1 MTDKQYVISE
11 TGEFPP
17 KYNVLKLGDNGIYLP
32 VFGPEA
38 NIEEAKR
45 KCNEANNSLPVA
57 KPKKAPSKEK
67 APEKKPVA
75 KKAEPKKAAPKKPKP
90 KKVTAK
96 KVAKKK

>member
-17 KYNVLKLGDNGIYLP
+17 KYNVLKLSDNGIYLP
-32 VFGPEA
+32 VFGPET

-45 KCNEANNSLPVA
+45 KCDEANNSLPVA
-57 KPKKAPSKEK
+57 KPKKAPE
-67 APEKKPVA
+67 EKPVA

-96 KVAKKK
+96 KVTKKK